1 MFVILYI
8 IIKVSFFSLIII
20 LFFKNSKIK
29 NKNVKIF
36 YKKILKLK
44 KKLTI
49 LFYFLFF
56 KRIK

>member
-36 YKKILKLK
+36 YKKNSKIK
-44 KKLTI
+44 KKMTI
-49 LFYFLFF
+49 LFYFILFF
-56 KRIK
+56 IF